1 MIYDILYYKNVYD
14 DDMCRPSM
22 ISMSQSQSHN
32 CQKKTQIAF
41 DCRLHCTSAE
51 VAFELLQ
58 AKRQNAFHQHQSGT
72 TYRSLYAA
80 VLAVLYC
87 TILSLYCT
95 FSDIGNMISADD

>member
-1 MIYDILYYKNVYD
+1 MIKLYMMTTCVD
-14 DDMCRPSM
+14 
-22 ISMSQSQSHN
+22 MSQNHN

-41 DCRLHCTSAE
+41 DCMLHCTSAE